1 MLGLDGCR
9 FEYGTLLG
17 YPPQLG
23 QDGEVTTARGRWS
36 LERRGW
42 PQGETELRVFGN
54 GHYYGRFMLRPGHT
68 GVVPLQAR
76 LVAVTLADQ
85 AGAALADVG
94 TGAGTES

>member
-9 FEYGTLLG
+9 FEYGTLLC

-54 GHYYGRFMLRPGHT
+54 GHYYGRFMLRPGYT
-68 GVVPLQAR
+68 GVVPRQAR

-85 AGAALADVG
+85 AGSALADVG